1 MIQVVQ
7 VQVADV
13 VDLRAR
19 VLRAGR
25 PRESATFEGDDDP
38 GTVALA
44 VFADDLSG
52 PAATTTLLVQACPWL
67 PGMPALRLRGMATD
81 PVARRRGLGA
91 ALVAEAIAR
100 SRTADA
106 AVLWCHARL
115 GAAGLYSSAGF
126 EVAGPQFEVAGI
138 GPHLHMHHR
147 LRD

>member
-7 VQVADV
+7 VPVADV

-25 PRESATFEGDDDP
+25 PRESAAFEGDYDP
-38 GTVALA
+38 ATVALA
-44 VFADDLSG
+44 VFADDVCG

-67 PGMPALRLRGMATD
+67 PDLAATRLRGMATD

-100 SRTADA
+100 SRAAGA

-115 GAAGLYSSAGF
+115 GAAGLYRSAGF
-126 EVAGPQFEVAGI
+126 EVAGPPFEVEGI

-147 LRD
+147 LQG